1 LHTFADEKEGMTMAD
16 ELEQPSED
24 LVEQAKADKA
34 AKRGLIGRMTLFFKQ
49 VVLEL
54 KKVTKPTPSELRNF
68 TGVVLAFVA
77 VVMTIIFALDWAFI
91 ETVKFAFTP
100 TE

>member
-1 LHTFADEKEGMTMAD
+1 MKKEGMTMAD